1 MSKEELG
8 GASDLETAS
17 RLYVELA
24 EGSRHDSRKPITA
37 FTSRV
42 PRNPT
47 RSPTLRTS
55 IWATSC
61 KHGTEHSIVR
71 RIHDRNEDHRAKPKG
86 G

>member
-8 GASDLETAS
+8 GASARRDRKLP
-17 RLYVELA
+17 LGLA
-24 EGSRHDSRKPITA
+24 KSSRHDIRKPITA